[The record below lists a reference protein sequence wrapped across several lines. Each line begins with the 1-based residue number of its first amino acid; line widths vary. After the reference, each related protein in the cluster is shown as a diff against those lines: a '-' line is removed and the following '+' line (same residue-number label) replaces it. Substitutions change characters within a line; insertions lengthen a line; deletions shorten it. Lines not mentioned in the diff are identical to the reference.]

1 MPSNFGTYI
10 HRGTCSLSKF
20 LLVFLLHGWK
30 MKGTASMF
38 GSLRL
43 QQMRWSCGNIIPG
56 FSRAASLPA
65 ACPGQQKHTEGS
77 QKFAAAAR
85 IRCRGNPFQ
94 AHSFGKVYMFKAYV
108 FKGAGDAPCKYKV
121 LMHWYI
127 GQQLMT
133 GSHILE
139 NAWLTQ
145 ADTNLSAR
153 NWLTDCNWLA
163 LRNTNRFDA
172 GSQLSSNFQPWAGPV
187 AFREMYRRLVLPPSL
202 CVRI

>member
-77 QKFAAAAR
+77 QKFAAATR
-85 IRCRGNPFQ
+85 IRCRGNPFKLTALARHTCWRLTFSRGLGTPHANTKLWWIDTLANNSWQ
-94 AHSFGKVYMFKAYV
+94 EAAFLK
-108 FKGAGDAPCKYKV
+108 
-121 LMHWYI
+121 MH
-127 GQQLMT
+127 GGHKPFCAKLT
-133 GSHILE
+133 HRLE
-139 NAWLTQ
+139 LVGPEKHKPFWHWLSTHLQ
-145 ADTNLSAR
+145 TFNL
-153 NWLTDCNWLA
+153 
-163 LRNTNRFDA
+163 
-172 GSQLSSNFQPWAGPV
+172 WAGPV
-187 AFREMYRRLVLPPSL
+187 ASRELYRRLLLPPSL
-202 CVRI
+202 CLRI